1 MATAML
7 QEEYNPNPSQD
18 QLRKWETQQNELKTK
33 VIFQDDLDFDPV
45 TLEGLK
51 YIAGVDLSFPEDNVE
66 QAVACL
72 VVLEFPS
79 LEVVHRAFLKTR
91 LTLPYI
97 PGFLAFREVE
107 PILDLLTR
115 LKQSEP
121 HLYPQ
126 VVLVDGNGLLHPRQC
141 GIACHLGVV
150 ADIPTIGSAKN
161 FLAIGKDLVMGQ
173 VKQAYKP
180 LLQRRGDRYILKGQE
195 SGVVYGAALRTTDA
209 APNPVF
215 VSQGHRI
222 SLETALRIVLAVSR
236 YRIPEPIRRADLDSR
251 EYIRNTRSSSSSS
264 SS

>member
-1 MATAML
+1 M
-7 QEEYNPNPSQD
+7 
-18 QLRKWETQQNELKTK
+18 
-33 VIFQDDLDFDPV
+33 VFQDDLDFDPV

-126 VVLVDGNGLLHPRQC
+126 VVLVDGKDHLYLFAFLTLICLCLGFSNAAGNGLLHPRQC